1 MESLYLNL
9 SDTIHRILDRA
20 AQNLSIEKLLIYF
33 HVDPNHLTY
42 DTLIQRLVDFAIAHI
57 SIPNVCALVG
67 AGLYAATFI
76 MRTMVPLR
84 IFGIIS
90 TLFFMAYGIL
100 DGIIVTVLL
109 YLVLFSVNSFRLWQ
123 ILRLVKKA
131 KVAAEGDLS
140 MDWLKPFMHRRN
152 YRKGDVLFRKR
163 QKAKEMFLISTGKF
177 LVTEIGIELL
187 PGKLVGEL
195 GFLTHNNQRTQSV
208 ECTEDGSVLTISY
221 DRLLE
226 VYFEYPDFGYY
237 FLRLSSER
245 LIQNTARLEGIIEQY
260 RAQLAEAA
268 SRSPDVNEAAPAGRG
283 NAF

>member
-1 MESLYLNL
+1 MVSLYLSL
-9 SDTIHRILDRA
+9 SDTFHRILERAEQLAHA
-20 AQNLSIEKLLIYF
+20 AQTLSIEKLLIYF
-33 HVDPNHLTY
+33 HVDPSHLSY
-42 DTLIQRLVDFAIAHI
+42 DTIIQRLFDFAVAHI
-57 SIPNVCALVG
+57 NVPNVCALVG

-76 MRTMVPLR
+76 TRTMVPLR
-84 IFGIIS
+84 TLAIIS

-100 DGIIVTVLL
+100 DGVIATVLL
-109 YLVLFSVNSFRLWQ
+109 YLLLFSVNSVRLWQ

-131 KVAAEGDLS
+131 RVAAEGDLS
-140 MDWLKPFMHRRN
+140 MDWLKPFMHRRH
-152 YRKGDVLFRKR
+152 YRKGDVLFRKG
-163 QKAKEMFLISTGKF
+163 QKANEMLLITTGKF

-195 GFLTHNNQRTQSV
+195 GFLTPKNKRTQSV
-208 ECTEDGSVLTISY
+208 ECIEDASVLTISY

-260 RAQLAEAA
+260 RAQLEEAGV
-268 SRSPDVNEAAPAGRG
+268 PVT
-283 NAF
+283 

>member
-1 MESLYLNL
+1 M
-9 SDTIHRILDRA
+9 A
-20 AQNLSIEKLLIYF
+20 
-33 HVDPNHLTY
+33 
-42 DTLIQRLVDFAIAHI
+42 DFAVAHI
-57 SIPNVCALVG
+57 TIPNVCALVG
-67 AGLYAATFI
+67 AGLYAATFV

-100 DGIIVTVLL
+100 DGIIATVLL
-109 YLVLFSVNSFRLWQ
+109 YLVLFSVNSVRLWQ

-140 MDWLKPFMHRRN
+140 MDWLKPFMNRRN
-152 YRKGDVLFRKR
+152 YRKGDVLFRKG
-163 QKAKEMFLISTGKF
+163 QKAKEMLLITTGKF
-177 LVTEIGIELL
+177 LVTEIGVELL

-195 GFLTHNNQRTQSV
+195 GFLTPNNKRTQSV
-208 ECTEDGSVLTISY
+208 ECTENGSVLTISY

-245 LIQNTARLEGIIEQY
+245 LIRTRRDLKKSRTPRALKESLNNTEPSWRRPAF
-260 RAQLAEAA
+260 
-268 SRSPDVNEAAPAGRG
+268 RSPDMNEAAPAGHG
-283 NAF
+283 NSLRP